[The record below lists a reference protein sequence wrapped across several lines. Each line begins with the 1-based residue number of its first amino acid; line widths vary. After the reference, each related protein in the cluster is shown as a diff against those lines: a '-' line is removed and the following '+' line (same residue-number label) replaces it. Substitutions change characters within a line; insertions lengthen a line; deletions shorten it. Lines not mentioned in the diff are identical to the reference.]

1 MLKGSV
7 LGVRDF
13 KCESVCGLFCYA
25 FRRDGACFWRR
36 QRASRVACSY
46 QAGLGMK
53 GSASRAG
60 VRVRCCV
67 CVGRGVRST
76 TASGTQVRAPVHIGT
91 AALFSFLLM
100 RTWSAT
106 DHWWIPAT
114 VWVCLRKNRYHAPI
128 TRSPKKKENLPEVD
142 INRAEYS
149 CEKLLV
155 QISLTKISVVLEDSW
170 MKTPSTDTS
179 FASLSFLAVP
189 LSLVKRLMLK
199 LMGMHAL
206 ESSFKRT
213 MK

>member
-1 MLKGSV
+1 MRGSGGA
-7 LGVRDF
+7 LHYGQWDTG
-13 KCESVCGLFCYA
+13 ESPRSYRHCRLF
-25 FRRDGACFWRR
+25 F
-36 QRASRVACSY
+36 
-46 QAGLGMK
+46 L
-53 GSASRAG
+53 
-60 VRVRCCV
+60 
-67 CVGRGVRST
+67 
-76 TASGTQVRAPVHIGT
+76 
-91 AALFSFLLM
+91 FLLM
-100 RTWSAT
+100 RTWSAR
-106 DHWWIPAT
+106 DHWWIPAK

-128 TRSPKKKENLPEVD
+128 TRSLKKKENLPEVD

-149 CEKLLV
+149 FEKHLV

-189 LSLVKRLMLK
+189 LSLIKRLMLK